1 MPGEECE
8 FGNRLSVV
16 SPFDS
21 SSRTRFR
28 PVLHADSKVRY
39 NVRAKY
45 SLNLQ
50 DCKGKGIMGKMAEE
64 THLLF
69 TTNPGLEDVVAQEFV
84 ERLNEA
90 GVAGGQAEPK
100 PYGLSGYTYGWAPYP
115 LEVVEPLARQ
125 MRSIYHILRPVHE
138 FRLPAK
144 NPLAAIREELAHVE
158 IPELRTARSFRVS
171 TERVGQHSFNSM
183 DVMREAGA
191 ALVEKYACAVDL
203 TGYEVN
209 VRVDVYHD
217 VCLVSLQLTREPLDR
232 RFPRAY
238 HHRAA
243 LKTVVAYG
251 MLRLARLPEEGVLL
265 DPFCGSGTILLEA
278 AFVLPNFELF
288 GCDIDPRAV
297 EGARQNAALLGI
309 VDRLDLR
316 HADAL
321 RLAEVYEP
329 ERFTAIV
336 TNPPYGVRVGRGLHF
351 FSFYARF
358 LAQAWQVLKPAGRLV
373 MLARKRGALTR
384 AVREHG
390 GFRIRHVRIVETSG
404 IYPALFVMERLP

>member
-1 MPGEECE
+1 M
-8 FGNRLSVV
+8 
-16 SPFDS
+16 
-21 SSRTRFR
+21 
-28 PVLHADSKVRY
+28 
-39 NVRAKY
+39 AK
-45 SLNLQ
+45 
-50 DCKGKGIMGKMAEE
+50 E
-64 THLLF
+64 TQLLF
-69 TTNPGLEDVVAQEFV
+69 TTNPGLEDIVAQEFV
-84 ERLNEA
+84 ERLEEA
-90 GVAGGQAEPK
+90 DLEGGQAEPK
-100 PYGLSGYTYGWAPYP
+100 PYGLSGYAHGRAPHP
-115 LEVVEPLARQ
+115 LEVLEPIARR
-125 MRSIYHILRPVHE
+125 MRSIYHILRPLHE
-138 FRLPAK
+138 FRLPVE
-144 NPLAAIREELAHVE
+144 NPLAAIREELARIE

-171 TERVGQHSFNSM
+171 SERIGQHSFNSM

-217 VCLVSLQLTREPLDR
+217 VCLVSVQLTREPLDR

-251 MLRLARLPEEGVLL
+251 MLRLGRLEPGHGALL

-278 AFVLPNFELF
+278 AFVLPGYELF

-297 EGARQNAALLGI
+297 EGARQNATLLGLS
-309 VDRLDLR
+309 DRLDLR
-316 HADAL
+316 RADAL
-321 RLAEVYEP
+321 RLSEVYEP

-351 FSFYARF
+351 FSFYSRF
-358 LAQAWQVLKPAGRLV
+358 LAQAWRVLRPGGRLV

-384 AVREHG
+384 AVHRHG